1 MLADLLR
8 SKITDHV
15 KMIEQLVAEKRAW
28 ELDLADLNA
37 ALNGHSKTN
46 HDKIGHEHAELMP
59 DPPERLLPTNGV
71 RKYNTTWTYREKA
84 NYILQKENRP
94 MTCGEVVNEAIAI
107 ESALGGKNHENT
119 MKSISR
125 VLAIG
130 VEKKKYRHVEN
141 IKGGRRLFEIV
152 K

>member
-8 SKITDHV
+8 SKIADHV

-28 ELDLADLNA
+28 ELNLADLYA
-37 ALNGHSKTN
+37 ALNGHGKTN
-46 HDKIGHEHAELMP
+46 HDIIGHEHAELLP
-59 DPPERLLPTNGV
+59 DLPERLLQTNGV
-71 RKYNTTWTYREKA
+71 RKYNMTWTYREKTK
-84 NYILQKENRP
+84 YILERENRP
-94 MTCGEVVNEAIAI
+94 MTCAMVVNAAIAI
-107 ESALGGKNHENT
+107 EPALGGKNHENT

-130 VEKKKYRHVEN
+130 VDKKKYRHVEN